1 MVPTASPN
9 SELNCWLQTDDYKE
23 VMLERKTLLQV
34 LIFFLMLA
42 HFIWGL
48 FFTSRLTFEIKN
60 LYLCWHLCWWP
71 LPRLLWLKGSFATSS
86 WLKFAHCC
94 THWLSEILKPEK
106 NVEQQTHKTFIDIN
120 APPRCFFSPPR
131 NSDAGVMWWLT
142 LFLSHWLHPNNA
154 GNRRSYSRGNASVK
168 QDQWSQGTVLL
179 SLLNYMR
186 VWRLSHIWW
195 CAQRHKSELLCQ
207 NSAVSVAQSLKK

>member
-86 WLKFAHCC
+86 WLKFTHCC

-120 APPRCFFSPPR
+120 APPRCFFFTAQKLWR
-131 NSDAGVMWWLT
+131 RCDVMTDLVSESLAPAPIMLGTGDLT
-142 LFLSHWLHPNNA
+142 A
-154 GNRRSYSRGNASVK
+154 EAMQV
-168 QDQWSQGTVLL
+168 
-179 SLLNYMR
+179 
-186 VWRLSHIWW
+186 
-195 CAQRHKSELLCQ
+195 
-207 NSAVSVAQSLKK
+207 